1 MPNPSDFW
9 KRLEAAEAERRARES
24 QTREIRSVRP
34 QYRAASNDESEPRPV
49 RVFRVQKVAQ

>member
-1 MPNPSDFW
+1 MNPADFW

-49 RVFRVQKVAQ
+49 RVFRAQKVAQ